1 MLESFVSTQKQ
12 SVQKTLRKKFK
23 HFIAYGRDFVGL
35 LMDKL
40 QALAREQTRIQ
51 QVQGAT
57 DGVVRVSCR

>member
-51 QVQGAT
+51 QVQGAA